1 MYALNAYHNLYAD
14 KPFMPWNCYK
24 TVSFSTSSVPQICK
38 KKIKEYWICFFQ
50 LRMCDYRGNTY
61 DPLKLFL
68 TAKSRDRTADI
79 TASCI
84 EGNITWWS
92 IAEIAAFPDE
102 LPSLLVISAANEEYD
117 KELKQWIKTCWFSLQ
132 KQPSFLARSE
142 ERGACWRACS
152 PTCVNSISDL
162 TTWRLIQNFRSLTDR
177 LWQLLLIHIIWTW

>member
-38 KKIKEYWICFFQ
+38 KKIKEYWICFCQ
-50 LRMCDYRGNTY
+50 LRMCGYRGNTY

-102 LPSLLVISAANEEYD
+102 LPNLLVISAANEEYD

-142 ERGACWRACS
+142 EPVGVLAPQHA
-152 PTCVNSISDL
+152 SIALATLRPEDWFKTFAL
-162 TTWRLIQNFRSLTDR
+162 
-177 LWQLLLIHIIWTW
+177 

>member
-1 MYALNAYHNLYAD
+1 
-14 KPFMPWNCYK
+14 MPWNCYK

-38 KKIKEYWICFFQ
+38 KKVKEYWICFCQ
-50 LRMCDYRGNTY
+50 LRMCGYRGNTY

-102 LPSLLVISAANEEYD
+102 LPSLLVIIAAKEEYD
-117 KELKQWIKTCWFSLQ
+117 KELKQLRPVDLACKNSRLSSLG
-132 KQPSFLARSE
+132 ARSE
-142 ERGACWRACS
+142 EHVGVLAPQHA
-152 PTCVNSISDL
+152 SIALATLRPEDWFKTFAL
-162 TTWRLIQNFRSLTDR
+162 
-177 LWQLLLIHIIWTW
+177 

>member
-1 MYALNAYHNLYAD
+1 
-14 KPFMPWNCYK
+14 
-24 TVSFSTSSVPQICK
+24 
-38 KKIKEYWICFFQ
+38 
-50 LRMCDYRGNTY
+50 MCGYRCNIY

-102 LPSLLVISAANEEYD
+102 LPSLLVIIAAKEECD

-132 KQPSFLARSE
+132 KQPSFLAARSK
-142 ERGACWRACS
+142 RGAVMLA
-152 PTCVNSISDL
+152 
-162 TTWRLIQNFRSLTDR
+162 SLLPNMR
-177 LWQLLLIHIIWTW
+177 Q